1 MKRLL
6 LLLTLGAL
14 LLACAAL
21 PVSAQAPAGVPRT
34 IKDFLK
40 MSDGDTTTCQVR
52 GVVTRIRNATSG
64 NIYIDDGT
72 GELFIYGI
80 VIPDRP
86 GASLR
91 QLDIKVGDTLTF
103 AGRRDVYKGTI
114 EMVSANILAKSNG
127 PDHDAPI
134 KLDREPSF
142 KGKSGKEARKAFAA
156 WVAQKVRYPEG
167 AEGEGIVRVRYVI
180 GKNGGVQEV
189 QVEKGLNQ
197 ALNAEAV
204 RVVSSAPKWKP
215 GILNGNPIRLTYMVD
230 VPFHK
235 PGSE

>member
-6 LLLTLGAL
+6 LLLALGAL
-14 LLACAAL
+14 CF
-21 PVSAQAPAGVPRT
+21 PVSVCAQQPAGVPRT
-34 IKDFLK
+34 IKEFLK
-40 MSDGDTTTCQVR
+40 MSDGDTTVCQVR
-52 GVVTRIRNATSG
+52 GVVTRIRNANAG
-64 NIYIDDGT
+64 NVYIDDGT

-91 QLDIKVGDTLTF
+91 HLDIKTGDTLTF
-103 AGRRDVYKGTI
+103 AGRRDVYKGTV

-127 PDHDAPI
+127 PDHDTPV

-167 AEGEGIVRVRYVI
+167 ADGEGVVRVKYVI